1 MAENPALPLWTD
13 ALLGDTQHLSQAE
26 FGAYMLM
33 LIVAWR
39 SKDCCLPDDDKYLA
53 KITRSGANW
62 KRMKPVVMAFWR
74 RGEDGQLR
82 QKRLSYE
89 HLAVAEMR
97 KQQSEAGKSSAR
109 KRKERLLATV
119 EASLQRE
126 GNGKS
131 TPISNPISISNEPL
145 PQPSSS
151 PPQRPEPRRG
161 GDAGLM
167 AKAGALHARLEQSL
181 NLATP
186 VILAPIVSW
195 MQAGATPELIE
206 AAIADVLSRK
216 SPGWKPDGII
226 YFDKA
231 VRRAITDGA
240 PVARP
245 KNGAVPLA
253 VQSKDQADEVERIN
267 AQFIA
272 GGSYQSDVSLTQV
285 RAMIDKG
292 LLTNDAA
299 RKAGYAL

>member
-1 MAENPALPLWTD
+1 M
-13 ALLGDTQHLSQAE
+13 
-26 FGAYMLM
+26 
-33 LIVAWR
+33 
-39 SKDCCLPDDDKYLA
+39 
-53 KITRSGANW
+53 
-62 KRMKPVVMAFWR
+62 
-74 RGEDGQLR
+74 
-82 QKRLSYE
+82 
-89 HLAVAEMR
+89 
-97 KQQSEAGKSSAR
+97 
-109 KRKERLLATV
+109 
-119 EASLQRE
+119 
-126 GNGKS
+126 
-131 TPISNPISISNEPL
+131 
-145 PQPSSS
+145 
-151 PPQRPEPRRG
+151 
-161 GDAGLM
+161 M